1 MKWCICCVFSLCI
14 MLSFVFS
21 GSIDVYIATGNNAF
35 RVSSNQT
42 VSIFSSS
49 ISRLDVYSDGLNKY
63 VTFSGDSIVAVVKE
77 VTHRFV
83 VTFPFEEHKLDGKQ
97 FYIVVKAGSSGA
109 EGITYFKQDNVK
121 IYIVVFFAVFFSCFF
136 LVLSVVVI
144 GWSIKQHIYSRREVH
159 NREILTERM
168 QSRPFAKFAFLFE
181 YQSPSPSILR
191 HRKTT
196 GSTRK
201 AIRAMGV
208 GATNDYLASV
218 TTVMIQ
224 MPQTEKIK
232 MSLMLGTTLT
242 TMNPNHLDRLTS
254 KSRKAIQQTTN
265 L

>member
-1 MKWCICCVFSLCI
+1 M
-14 MLSFVFS
+14 
-21 GSIDVYIATGNNAF
+21 
-35 RVSSNQT
+35 
-42 VSIFSSS
+42 
-49 ISRLDVYSDGLNKY
+49 
-63 VTFSGDSIVAVVKE
+63 FSGDSVVAVVKE
-77 VTHRFV
+77 VKHRLV

-109 EGITYFKQDNVK
+109 DGITYFKQDHVK

-144 GWSIKQHIYSRREVH
+144 GWSIKQHIHSRREVH
-159 NREILTERM
+159 DRDLQNERM
-168 QSRPFAKFAFLFE
+168 QSRPFAKFAFLFV
-181 YQSPSPSILR
+181 YQPPSRSMLR

-201 AIRAMGV
+201 AIRAMGMR
-208 GATNDYLASV
+208 ATNDYRASV

-224 MPQTEKIK
+224 MPQTDKIK

-242 TMNPNHLDRLTS
+242 TMNTNDLDRFTS
-254 KSRKAIQQTTN
+254 KTRKPAQQTTT